1 VSDDTSRTKP
11 ANDEGP
17 APSWRQRASAA
28 LTSLGLGVLGTL
40 PFAWVLT
47 LTPMTRD
54 AAIWL
59 DRSDWQSPKLQ
70 EWLLE
75 TQHFNVGFR
84 PVTGLSYLVNEVL
97 GGGVLAYR
105 LTDFGLHLGAVGLVH
120 ALVRRW
126 APDRSP
132 WAATA
137 GAAVLALHPM
147 VGIVL
152 PHLARR
158 GYALASTL
166 AMLGL
171 WLLSRNQLAA
181 SVVGIAALAA
191 GALANEA
198 AYVAF
203 GVATLALA
211 SRRRFQEL
219 GAMGLTIAALLAW
232 RISVIGGLGGY
243 AAATDRAGRVGTIG
257 LATWSTLLPVG
268 MPSGGAEGA
277 LLPSAPFLAASFAI
291 VAALVVAV
299 VQAVRQPEPAPAHQP
314 TWNRPVLWALAW
326 LAGLTAV
333 YLPNGVW
340 FPRQVYMLVPPLAVL
355 VGLLAGLGLG
365 RPGPQRWPA
374 RIAAGAVL
382 LLTLGRVTV
391 FPHATHRTA
400 WEQTDRVTTQLMA
413 AAKKQPKKQEIVLV
427 LPFAKRGGQAALKAR
442 EGAKRRRQ
450 DPLGTRVSYQW
461 ASGRIGRRRLD
472 LAAMYLHDPF
482 HEGPVLKVEAVDGHD
497 RTWRLTLTDPGA
509 HWSPEADLDDSLD
522 GASLTVTVP
531 EGAMF
536 WVDDGIEGRWIE

>member
-1 VSDDTSRTKP
+1 MSDDTPRTDP
-11 ANDEGP
+11 TVDGGP
-17 APSWRQRASAA
+17 SPRVRAGAA
-28 LTSLGLGVLGTL
+28 LASLGLGVLGTL
-40 PFAWVLT
+40 PYAWVLP

-59 DRSDWQSPKLQ
+59 DRSDWRSPKLW
-70 EWLLE
+70 EWLFE

-97 GGGVLAYR
+97 GGGPQAYR
-105 LTDFGLHLGAVGLVH
+105 ITDFGLQLGAVGLVH

-126 APDRSP
+126 APNRSP

-137 GAAVLALHPM
+137 GAAVLALHPT

-166 AMLGL
+166 VLLGL
-171 WLLSRNQLAA
+171 CLLTRNQAAA
-181 SVVGIAALAA
+181 SVVGIAALGA

-211 SRRRFQEL
+211 SARRFQTL
-219 GAMGLTIAALLAW
+219 GAMGMSLAALLAW
-232 RISVIGGLGGY
+232 RVSVIGGLGGY

-277 LLPSAPFLAASFAI
+277 VLPGAPFLVASFAI
-291 VAALVVAV
+291 LSALVFAV
-299 VQAVRQPEPAPAHQP
+299 VQAARLPASSHQP
-314 TWNRPVLWALAW
+314 TWNRPVVWALAW

-355 VGLLAGLGLG
+355 VGLLAGHGLG
-365 RPGPQRWPA
+365 SGPQRLPA
-374 RIAAGAVL
+374 RVAAGAVL
-382 LLTLGRVTV
+382 LLTLGRVTL
-391 FPHATHRTA
+391 FPPDKQRTS
-400 WEQTDRVTTQLMA
+400 WEQTDRVTQQLMA
-413 AAKKQPKKQEIVLV
+413 AAKTQPKKTEILTV
-427 LPFAKRGGQAALKAR
+427 LPFARRGGAAALKAR
-442 EGAKRRRQ
+442 EGNKRRRQ
-450 DPLGTRVSYQW
+450 DPLGTRISHQW
-461 ASGRIGRRRLD
+461 ASGHVGRRNLE

-482 HEGPVLKVEAVDGHD
+482 HEGPELKVAPVLGQP
-497 RTWRLTLTDPGA
+497 RTWRLTLTDPA
-509 HWSPEADLDDSLD
+509 ARWSVGSDLDSAVD

-531 EGAMF
+531 EGAVF
-536 WVDDGIEGRWIE
+536 WVDDGDEGRWVE